1 MTLSLVAN
9 SLPAS
14 FPSPVGSLP
23 AVIAIGPDGRHLSAS
38 PTRRAM
44 KRKPRATVREPGRHL
59 VILWEI
65 IGRILCLAITTTL
78 TDSLQKKVNMPQTPA
93 SSPLYLRGYLHQT
106 DVQDTMAQW
115 PYLLNIQTGHVV
127 WQCVFF
133 FFLVYSKT
141 GLRISIPALTS
152 VCCVTLSQKP
162 SIHKMAMVIVSI

>member
-65 IGRILCLAITTTL
+65 IGRIHC
-78 TDSLQKKVNMPQTPA
+78 DSGGTI
-93 SSPLYLRGYLHQT
+93 G
-106 DVQDTMAQW
+106 
-115 PYLLNIQTGHVV
+115 
-127 WQCVFF
+127 
-133 FFLVYSKT
+133 
-141 GLRISIPALTS
+141 
-152 VCCVTLSQKP
+152 
-162 SIHKMAMVIVSI
+162 